1 EPQNTQILSHGSEG
15 VLHWSNS
22 QLDNGNLQD
31 YIVHLDIWGQAIVDG
46 GDILLYKC
54 NALKI
59 IGLLWRT

>member
-1 EPQNTQILSHGSEG
+1 M
-15 VLHWSNS
+15 LHSSNS